1 MSTDATG
8 CRDLRAR
15 IAAELGAEVVIT
27 MTRERTVLRLSA
39 QAYNQASDYERL
51 ATYLAALR

>member
-1 MSTDATG
+1 
-8 CRDLRAR
+8 
-15 IAAELGAEVVIT
+15 VIT
-27 MTRERTVLRLSA
+27 MARERTVLRLSA